1 MEIKCIALDL
11 DWTTLNAQG
20 RLSERN
26 KRAIEEAINRG
37 IQVVVAS
44 GRSLNSLPRDI
55 LDIKGIR
62 YAVTSNGAAVYDLQ
76 RGVCIHT
83 WKMTGK
89 SVLDI
94 LRLTEEEPVGYE
106 AFIDGIAYAQREYVE
121 DPVRFGAAASSIP
134 YIQGTRLPVD
144 DFKDFLVERQNEFDG
159 MDVIVNGEEI
169 KRRLWRELREKV
181 ADIYITSSVVQLLE
195 ISYKDSGK
203 HSGVGFLLEHL
214 GIRPEELAAFGD
226 GDNDAEMLRMAGR
239 GFAVANASGECRAA
253 ADIIVPHHD
262 EDGVAWGIGQILG
275 IDSI

>member
-26 KRAIEEAINRG
+26 KEALERAVSKG

-55 LDIKGIR
+55 LDIKEIR

-76 RGVCIHT
+76 RNVCLHT

-94 LRLTEEEPVGYE
+94 LQLTEGETVGYE

-121 DPVRFGAAASSIP
+121 DPVRFGASASSIP
-134 YIQGTRLPVD
+134 YVQSTRLPVD
-144 DFKDFLVERQNEFDG
+144 DFKGFLMEHREELDG
-159 MDVIVNGEEI
+159 MDVIVGGEEI

-203 HSGVGFLLEHL
+203 HSGVRFLLEHL
-214 GIRPEELAAFGD
+214 GIQPEELAAFGD
-226 GDNDAEMLRMAGR
+226 GDNDAELLRMAGR
-239 GFAVANASGECRAA
+239 GYAVANASRECRAA
-253 ADIIVPHHD
+253 ADVIAPHHD
-262 EDGVAWGIGQILG
+262 QDGVAWGIDQILG
-275 IDSI
+275 IENI

>member
-1 MEIKCIALDL
+1 MGIKCIALDL

-20 RLSERN
+20 RLSDRN
-26 KRAIEEAINRG
+26 KKALEGAISRG

-55 LDIKGIR
+55 LAIKEIR
-62 YAVTSNGAAVYDLQ
+62 YAVTSNGAAVWDLQ
-76 RGVCIHT
+76 TGACLHT

-94 LRLTEEEPVGYE
+94 LHLTEDEPVGYE

-121 DPVRFGAAASSIP
+121 DPVRFGASVSAIP
-134 YIQGTRLPVD
+134 YIQSTRLPVE
-144 DFKDFLVERQNEFDG
+144 DFQNFLVEHRNELDG
-159 MDVIVNGEEI
+159 LDVIVDGEEI
-169 KRRLWRELREKV
+169 KGRLWRELREKV

-203 HSGVGFLLEHL
+203 HSGVGFLLEYL
-214 GIRPEELAAFGD
+214 GIKAEEMAAFGD

-239 GFAVANASGECRAA
+239 GFAVSNASEACRRAA
-253 ADIIVPHHD
+253 DVIVPHHD
-262 EDGVAWGIGQILG
+262 QDGVAWGIGQILETEVF
-275 IDSI
+275 